1 MEQPDFTFDH
11 AVVEDAVA
19 RIQDATSYFG
29 NLKGFLPADLKGL
42 SLLRR
47 QVEELRTGLIV
58 LGALADTL
66 QHLHDRRTRSDAPA
80 WAYRSATGRKP
91 V

>member
-1 MEQPDFTFDH
+1 MDQPDFTFDP

-19 RIQDATSYFG
+19 RIQAAKNHIESLG
-29 NLKGFLPADLKGL
+29 GLLPGDLKGS

-58 LGALADTL
+58 LSALADTL
-66 QHLHDRRTRSDAPA
+66 QHLLDRAARSNAPA
-80 WAYRSATGRKP
+80 WAYRSAQRPKP
-91 V
+91 G